1 MRPACTAASCARV
14 ASSRMSSEM
23 AMASDRIASVK
34 PAYVPWGGKAQ
45 EKAGPEGPAIAERDG
60 AERRYWQFWIAFNA
74 AVTPDSEYS

>member
-1 MRPACTAASCARV
+1 M
-14 ASSRMSSEM
+14 
-23 AMASDRIASVK
+23 
-34 PAYVPWGGKAQ
+34 GGKAQ